1 MCPELRLCQRESLR
15 VFSHSPNEGKNI
27 LANCARAAKVG
38 RSGCA
43 MNAYRSLALRKM
55 TWITPFQN
63 TRISVS
69 IARAKSSAKNDRFRL
84 LISLAT
90 VRSSEN
96 TMMYWTNKSVGD
108 AKYFLLSL
116 DANAKRVDITGYS
129 SRRLESATKII

>member
-1 MCPELRLCQRESLR
+1 MTQATKFGRSHTVMCPELRLCQWESLR
-15 VFSHSPNEGKNI
+15 VFIHSPNEGKNI

-43 MNAYRSLALRKM
+43 MNAIGVVRVSLALRKM

-69 IARAKSSAKNDRFRL
+69 IARAKSSPKNDRFRL

-90 VRSSEN
+90 VRS
-96 TMMYWTNKSVGD
+96 
-108 AKYFLLSL
+108 
-116 DANAKRVDITGYS
+116 
-129 SRRLESATKII
+129 